1 MKFWFLQCFF
11 ILAYLILLLFNFVKT
26 FVNLEN
32 SNNPKNTLKYNFEDK
47 NFTILLTGNETYLKK
62 DGDGENKF
70 NLTNSDEKQN
80 QKNFNLTLK
89 DETNLCI
96 FFYFRRNN
104 FPIFKKNF
112 LPLISVTNFNTFT
125 LEFNEKYFPLSDKVE
140 YSSLYNLDEI
150 GEIFLDSFSSI
161 NRWIFQSV
169 CLTQEEI
176 KYFSVLIHDDKLRSY
191 DENKIYQMTSK
202 KDFSN
207 LNDIIIEYN
216 VGVDYEIAKLGY
228 INEEF
233 LFDQENFE
241 KFKFSIFP
249 DKIIENSQSFELL
262 EFNYFDGEKKFTL
275 EMNKIFDEF
284 TPTTHFNYYTL
295 SFWIFPLDRKIQE
308 ILRFSILENLD
319 DKNFY
324 QYQEKNF
331 IFYIKDGIYYISYYN
346 IKERKFYKNVE
357 ISKFNPEWNFFILSI
372 DAENNKMIIFQFD
385 SCRKI
390 KKFLSV
396 DDIYLPSINYQS
408 KLHIGGEENFK
419 GYLFDFKINTEKI
432 IISNFFENK
441 NNNFSENLCD
451 EKFNF
456 MQDKAVKDCNKC
468 ESPVMQKYCPSS
480 NSNSNYDKV
489 KILYEDKKCLGK

>member
-1 MKFWFLQCFF
+1 MK
-11 ILAYLILLLFNFVKT
+11 
-26 FVNLEN
+26 
-32 SNNPKNTLKYNFEDK
+32 
-47 NFTILLTGNETYLKK
+47 
-62 DGDGENKF
+62 
-70 NLTNSDEKQN
+70 
-80 QKNFNLTLK
+80 
-89 DETNLCI
+89 
-96 FFYFRRNN
+96 
-104 FPIFKKNF
+104 
-112 LPLISVTNFNTFT
+112 
-125 LEFNEKYFPLSDKVE
+125 
-140 YSSLYNLDEI
+140 
-150 GEIFLDSFSSI
+150 
-161 NRWIFQSV
+161 
-169 CLTQEEI
+169 
-176 KYFSVLIHDDKLRSY
+176 

-202 KDFSN
+202 RNKKDYSN
-207 LNDIIIEYN
+207 INDIIIQHT

-249 DKIIENSQSFELL
+249 DKEVEEGNNSQSIELL
-262 EFNYFDGEKKFTL
+262 EFNYFDGEKKLTL
-275 EMNKIFDEF
+275 EMNKIFDGY

-295 SFWIFPLDRKIQE
+295 TFWIFPLDRKIQE

-319 DKNFY
+319 DKNSYQYQY

-357 ISKFNPEWNFFILSI
+357 ISKFNPKWNFFIFSI
-372 DAENNKMIIFQFD
+372 DAESNKMIIFQFD

-390 KKFLSV
+390 KKSVSV

-432 IISNFFENK
+432 IITNFFESK

-451 EKFNF
+451 EKFDF
-456 MQDKAVKDCNKC
+456 IQDKAVKDCNSC
-468 ESPVMQKYCPSS
+468 ESPIMKKYCPSS
-480 NSNSNYDKV
+480 NSNSYSNSDKV